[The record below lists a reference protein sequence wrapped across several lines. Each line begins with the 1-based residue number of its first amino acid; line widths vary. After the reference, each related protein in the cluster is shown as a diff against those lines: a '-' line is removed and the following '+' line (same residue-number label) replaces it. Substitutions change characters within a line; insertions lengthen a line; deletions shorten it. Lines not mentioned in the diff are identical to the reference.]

1 MARLTYRKIT
11 VDIDGVVAVVP
22 IDKVVALV
30 NQLYGTDYRADQ
42 LNSFGWLEKT
52 LARDFGLSEEE
63 AFGAVW
69 NNEDIYRQ
77 ARVALGARK
86 ALEDLTRLGAQMDFV
101 TGRASFLRDCTF
113 AWFVNNLPFVKQNRI
128 WIRENENL
136 SRSEFKI
143 KKILELQPQVH
154 LEDSFEITQQLNQ
167 YGIQT
172 VLFRQLWNQ
181 EAPQEL
187 RKDWL
192 DAYQFL
198 VRGSFPA

>member
-1 MARLTYRKIT
+1 M
-11 VDIDGVVAVVP
+11 
-22 IDKVVALV
+22 ALV
-30 NQLYGTDYRADQ
+30 NQLYGTDYRVDQ

-63 AFGAVW
+63 AFGAIW
-69 NNEDIYRQ
+69 NNENIYRQ
-77 ARVALGARK
+77 ASVALGARK
-86 ALEDLTRLGAQMDFV
+86 ALEDLTHLGAQIDFV
-101 TGRASFLRDCTF
+101 IGRASFLRDCTF
-113 AWFVNNLPFVKQNRI
+113 VWFGDSLPFVKQDQI
-128 WIRENENL
+128 WIREDEGL
-136 SRSEFKI
+136 SRDEFKI
-143 KKILELQPQVH
+143 KKVLELQPQVH

-192 DAYQFL
+192 EAYHFL
-198 VRGSFPA
+198 VHGRFPA